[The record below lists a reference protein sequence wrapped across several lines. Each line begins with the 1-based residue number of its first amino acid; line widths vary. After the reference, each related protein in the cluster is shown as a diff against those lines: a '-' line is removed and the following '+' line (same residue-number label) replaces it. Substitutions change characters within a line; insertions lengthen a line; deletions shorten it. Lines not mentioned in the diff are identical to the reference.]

1 MKHFPDTQ
9 RAFADGELAVLMD
22 RYGGLLDIALI
33 NVLHRPERDY
43 PDNCYLPVLTRKAGM
58 TIGRPLSGPAIQ
70 LLTECQ
76 DDMVLHHT
84 VLEPDIHPWGVFGDT
99 LDMVLDRRRIFLK
112 ARCKAAGRSRLRFV
126 ISQPHLL
133 RGEWRSV
140 KNQRIK
146 DGCPQHCERAGVP
159 FDPDFPVRNA
169 PCVVS
174 WLEPEFLSARNALL
188 FEGTLAYPYGT
199 EKLFIAISCQSPLE
213 YRKMR
218 NIWVL
223 TAPWEATQEAMEL
236 CVAFDSE
243 RETAL
248 DRCTQ
253 SGTLEDIAAAKLA
266 RDERLVR
273 NATSVEVEGM
283 PLAGQFARVAVP
295 YQDSLLL
302 HDTVAIRAAQYKYAC
317 FMMWDSLYPIR
328 DLLWHGDYDTAVALY
343 RSFVDYPW
351 IENSAWCVS
360 QLFLTL
366 DEILSFRDNLPL
378 LQALLPF
385 LKRCLDFQLRL
396 TNSKTGF
403 VASFMNVGV
412 DVPEELGLH
421 GLYNAPCINGWW
433 YGALRTAENWAI
445 RLEDETLQGQVSP
458 LISRIEQNY
467 LNAFQSPRNGAL
479 RSGVN
484 EDFSVGEVE
493 AFQNTST
500 IPLDYPYG
508 QYLLRKALP
517 ALEHY
522 HSCQLRHPAGYTAL
536 AWNTEV
542 MCEAWK
548 SVHMNQ
554 HLGHEARLA
563 RMTGNSPE
571 ARRLVGECLEFC
583 HEYRNAIETFNYSG
597 CPGNETQTGDW
608 QTFGCTGISEAIR
621 AGLVGIVRH
630 AGGLRYLPAMD
641 ERLAALRNIPWENK
655 RIDLEISGCGPYLD
669 RLEIDGVPCLGT
681 AQLPVD
687 CLQTENAKV
696 HCRILRSE
704 TLPPYPILLQ
714 ACGAAVSQ
722 VTVEGNNLTFTV
734 VHAGHFP
741 LQFLARKEVA
751 LTVNGQSVGAT
762 SDGWRDLTLPGGAV
776 VTAVVE

>member
-84 VLEPDIHPWGVFGDT
+84 VLEPDVHPWGVFGDT
-99 LDMVLDRRRIFLK
+99 LDMVLDRRRIFLR
-112 ARCKAAGRSRLRFV
+112 ARCREAGRSRLRIA

-133 RGEWRSV
+133 RGEWRSA

-146 DGCPQHCERAGVP
+146 DGCQQHCERAGVP

-174 WLEPEFLSARNALL
+174 WLEPIFLASYNALL
-188 FEGTLAYPYGT
+188 FEGTLAYPYGE
-199 EKLFIAISCQSPLE
+199 EKLYIAIGSHSPLE
-213 YRKMR
+213 YEKTR
-218 NIWVL
+218 NLWVL
-223 TAPWEATQEAMEL
+223 TAPWQEGQEALEVCM
-236 CVAFDSE
+236 AFDAD

-248 DRCTQ
+248 ERCTR
-253 SGTLEDIAAAKLA
+253 SGTLETIAKAKLA
-266 RDERLVR
+266 RDGQLVR
-273 NATSVEVEGM
+273 DATSVEVEGA
-283 PLAGQFARVAVP
+283 PLAGQFARVSVP

-317 FMMWDSLYPIR
+317 FMMWDTLYPIR
-328 DLLWHGDYDTAVALY
+328 DLLWHGNYDTAVALY
-343 RSFVDYPW
+343 RTFVDYPW

-366 DEILSFRDNLPL
+366 EEILSFRDNLPL
-378 LQALLPF
+378 LQELLPF
-385 LKRCLDFQLRL
+385 LKRCLDFQLKL
-396 TNSKTGF
+396 TNPKTGL

-412 DVPEELGLH
+412 DVPEELGLR
-421 GLYNAPCINGWW
+421 GLYDAPCINGWW
-433 YGALRTAENWAI
+433 YGALRAAENWAI
-445 RLEDETLQGQVSP
+445 RLEDESLKGQVSP
-458 LISRIEQNY
+458 LIPKIEQNY
-467 LNAFQSPRNGAL
+467 LKAFQSPRNGAL

-522 HSCQLRHPAGYTAL
+522 HACQLRHPAGYTAL

-548 SVHMNQ
+548 AVHMNQ

-563 RMTGNSPE
+563 RMTGHSAE
-571 ARRLVGECLEFC
+571 ARRLVEACLEFC

-597 CPGNETQTGDW
+597 CPGNEMQTGDW
-608 QTFGCTGISEAIR
+608 QTFGCTGINEAIR

-630 AGGLRYLPAMD
+630 AGGLRYLPAADDRM
-641 ERLAALRNIPWENK
+641 AALRNVPWENK
-655 RIDLEISGCGPYLD
+655 RIDLEISGRGPYLD
-669 RLEIDGVPCLGT
+669 KMEIDGVACLGT
-681 AQLPVD
+681 AQIPSD
-687 CLQTENAKV
+687 CLRTEGERV
-696 HCRILRSE
+696 ICRIVRAES
-704 TLPPYPILLQ
+704 LPAYPILLQ
-714 ACGAAVSQ
+714 ACGLSISQ
-722 VTVEGNNLTFTV
+722 VRAEGARVTFTADY
-734 VHAGHFP
+734 AGHFP
-741 LQFLARKEVA
+741 LQFLAGKEVA
-751 LTVNGQSVGAT
+751 VSVNGVTVGRT
-762 SDGWRDLTLPGGAV
+762 QDGWCDVPLPCGAV
-776 VTAVVE
+776 VTAVCE